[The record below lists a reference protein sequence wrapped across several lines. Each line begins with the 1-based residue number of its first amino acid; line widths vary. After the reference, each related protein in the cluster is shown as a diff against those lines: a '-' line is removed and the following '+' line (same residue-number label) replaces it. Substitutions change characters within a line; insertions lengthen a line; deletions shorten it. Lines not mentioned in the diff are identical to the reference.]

1 MRHGRRP
8 SLLLALAGALAAL
21 FGTGGALAQ
30 RIEAPVPYQVRP
42 GDTLIALST
51 KYLTKKEDYQRV
63 QQLNQVKDPYRLP
76 IGSTLLIPPELLRI
90 ELVDGEISS
99 FRGNVTVDSQKAA
112 IGMKV
117 RQGMKVETGADA
129 FVTVRLPDG
138 SAISLPSQSRIHV
151 QRLRRILL
159 TGGLERRF
167 RLEAGR
173 SQSSVKPFRD
183 PGSSFQVTTP
193 LSVSAVRGTDFRV
206 AVDPGGERALTE
218 VVGGTVGVQA
228 DADPTETEVG
238 KAFGIIST
246 PSGSQPPQALLPPPQ
261 LLAIGREGDD
271 GVRISVKPVE
281 GAKSYRIQLATD
293 LEFQQVFKEAV
304 TETDS
309 ASFTD
314 LGSVP
319 FFVRLTAIAGSGM
332 EGLPA
337 TYAFETRVATLGTGD
352 NGIASQPLQISMT
365 GDGRSQSATHGSHT
379 TLR

>member
-1 MRHGRRP
+1 M
-8 SLLLALAGALAAL
+8 L
-21 FGTGGALAQ
+21 FGGGSAPAE
-30 RIEAPVPYQVRP
+30 RAEAPLSYRVRP

-51 KYLTKKEDYQRV
+51 KYLSKKEDYQRV

-76 IGSTLLIPPELLRI
+76 IGSTLRIPMDLLRI
-90 ELVDGEISS
+90 EPVDGVISS
-99 FRGNVTVDSQKAA
+99 FRGNVTVNGQAAA

-117 RQGMKVETGADA
+117 RQDMKVETGADA
-129 FVTVRLPDG
+129 FVTIRLPDG

-228 DADPTETEVG
+228 EADKTETAVP
-238 KAFGIIST
+238 KAFGIVST
-246 PSGSQPPQALLPPPQ
+246 PSGSEPPVALLPPPQ
-261 LLAIGREGDD
+261 LLTIGREGED
-271 GVRISVKPVE
+271 GVLISVKPVE
-281 GAKSYRIQLATD
+281 GAKRYRIQLATD

-304 TETDS
+304 TDTDTV
-309 ASFTD
+309 SFTG

-319 FFVRLTAIAGSGM
+319 FFVRLTAIAASGM

-337 TYAFETRVATLGTGD
+337 TYAFETRVATLGAGD
-352 NGIASQPLQISMT
+352 GRTEFRSFQISMT
-365 GDGRSQSATHGSHT
+365 GDGRSQSATFGPRT

>member
-1 MRHGRRP
+1 MNRL
-8 SLLLALAGALAAL
+8 SFLLVLGAALAILL
-21 FGTGGALAQ
+21 GGMAEAQ
-30 RIEAPVPYQVRP
+30 RVEAPVAYQVRP

-51 KYLTKKEDYQRV
+51 KYLTRKEDYQAV

-76 IGSTLLIPPELLRI
+76 IGATLMIPAELLRI
-90 ELVDGEISS
+90 ELVDGVISS
-99 FRGNVTVDSQKAA
+99 FRGAVTVDGQPAA
-112 IGMKV
+112 VGMMV

-129 FVTVRLPDG
+129 FVTVKLPDG
-138 SAISLPSQSRIHV
+138 STISLPSQSRIHV
-151 QRLRRILL
+151 QRLRKILL
-159 TGGLERRF
+159 TGGLQRRF

-206 AVDPGGERALTE
+206 AVDESGGRALTE

-228 DADPTETEVG
+228 ASDKTETAVP

-246 PSGSQPPQALLPPPQ
+246 PSGSEPPVALLPPPR
-261 LLAIGREGDD
+261 LLTIGREGEN
-271 GVRISVKPVE
+271 GVRVSVKPVE
-281 GAKSYRIQLATD
+281 GAKSYRVQLATD
-293 LEFQQVFKEAV
+293 LEFQQIFKEAV

-309 ASFTD
+309 ASFSG

-319 FFVRLTAIAGSGM
+319 FFVRLTAIAPSGM

-337 TYAFETRVATLGTGD
+337 TYAFETRVAELGPD
-352 NGIASQPLQISMT
+352 EIPAAPRPIQISMT
-365 GDGRSQSATHGSHT
+365 GDGRSQSATFGPYP

>member
-1 MRHGRRP
+1 MRRASP
-8 SLLLALAGALAAL
+8 LFLALAGALTLLCAGRAP
-21 FGTGGALAQ
+21 AQ
-30 RIEAPVPYQVRP
+30 RVEPPVAYQVRP

-51 KYLTKKEDYQRV
+51 RYLSRKEDYQRV

-76 IGSTLLIPPELLRI
+76 IGSTLMIPFELLRV
-90 ELVDGEISS
+90 EMVDGVISS
-99 FRGNVTVDSQKAA
+99 FRGNVTVDGQPVTVGAR
-112 IGMKV
+112 V

-173 SQSSVKPFRD
+173 SQSSVRPFKD

-206 AVDPGGERALTE
+206 AVDETGQRAVTE
-218 VVGGTVGVQA
+218 VVGGAVGVKA
-228 DADPTETEVG
+228 DADPVETTVP
-238 KAFGIIST
+238 KAFGIVST
-246 PSGSQPPQALLPPPQ
+246 PTGSEPPVALLPPPQ
-261 LLAIGREGDD
+261 LLAIAREGSD
-271 GVRISVKPVE
+271 GVHITVKPVE
-281 GAKSYRIQLATD
+281 GAARYRVQLATD
-293 LEFQQVFKEAV
+293 LEFQQVFKEAL
-304 TETDS
+304 TDTDGV
-309 ASFTD
+309 SFSG
-314 LGSVP
+314 LGTVP
-319 FFVRLTAIAGSGM
+319 FFVRLTAIAPAGI

-337 TYAFETRVATLGTGD
+337 TYAFETRVASFEA
-352 NGIASQPLQISMT
+352 NPARQPSQINMT
-365 GDGRSQSATHGSHT
+365 GNGRSQPALFGSSQ

>member
-1 MRHGRRP
+1 M
-8 SLLLALAGALAAL
+8 
-21 FGTGGALAQ
+21 
-30 RIEAPVPYQVRP
+30 PYQVRL

-51 KYLTKKEDYQRV
+51 RYLSKKEDYQRV
-63 QQLNQVKDPYRLP
+63 QQLNQVKDPYKLP
-76 IGSTLLIPPELLRI
+76 IGATLLIPIELLRI
-90 ELVDGEISS
+90 ELVDGVISS
-99 FRGNVTVDSQKAA
+99 FRGNVTVDGRAA
-112 IGMKV
+112 AVGMKI

-129 FVTVRLPDG
+129 FVTVGLPDG

-206 AVDPGGERALTE
+206 AIDPTGERALTE

-228 DADPTETEVG
+228 EADMSETAVP
-238 KAFGIIST
+238 KAFGIVST
-246 PSGSQPPQALLPPPQ
+246 PSGSEPPVALLPPPQ
-261 LLAIGREGDD
+261 LLTIGREGDD
-271 GVRISVKPVE
+271 GVLISVKPVD
-281 GAKSYRIQLATD
+281 GARQYRIQLATD
-293 LEFQQVFKEAV
+293 LAFQQVFKETV
-304 TETDS
+304 TETSS
-309 ASFTD
+309 ATLTG

-319 FFVRLTAIAGSGM
+319 FFVRLTAIAASGM

-337 TYAFETRVATLGTGD
+337 TYAFETRVAAFD
-352 NGIASQPLQISMT
+352 ARNGHPISQPVQISMT
-365 GDGRSQSATHGSHT
+365 GNGRSQST
-379 TLR
+379 TFGLRAPLR